1 MDQRVYYV
9 SERMMK
15 IATNFGREHL
25 LSIGTCVGRFTK
37 VAIFCHFSP
46 FSRSTCLSTENGFPV
61 TIGLT
66 INP

>member
-37 VAIFCHFSP
+37 VAIFCHFSS
-46 FSRSTCLSTENGFPV
+46 FLSFYMSVG
-61 TIGLT
+61 
-66 INP
+66 